1 MIKPRSFFYLLCCF
15 AVLPLGRAIAQDIK
29 IQPCSFNGG
38 RWIQTRY
45 VPEGRG
51 FKLDWSD
58 GPKMTY
64 TLEKSGDTAQY
75 ATDSLGG
82 KWRYSK
88 STGNDGLVLFN
99 SANGNKIVCAQ
110 AKDAGALYTITENGI
125 GPVMLG
131 MTLLEAKRAFPKAT
145 FSRGTDG
152 EGVALVNVST
162 KDSQVMVLFAG
173 ERDRD
178 KPINWSKQ
186 ISSIEA
192 FSSNCSTRLGVRPGS
207 LVAETEKQYGKVI
220 KIVRSEIEAR
230 QFAEFKNQPRGMIFR
245 IDYSG
250 FFVEGQAET
259 VRYHPDAKI
268 YSIAIEV
275 R

>member
-1 MIKPRSFFYLLCCF
+1 MS
-15 AVLPLGRAIAQDIK
+15 
-29 IQPCSFNGG
+29 
-38 RWIQTRY
+38 
-45 VPEGRG
+45 
-51 FKLDWSD
+51 
-58 GPKMTY
+58 Y
-64 TLEKSGDTAQY
+64 TLAKPGNTAQY

-88 STGNDGLVLFN
+88 STENDGLTLFN
-99 SANGNKIVCAQ
+99 PANGNRIVCSQ

-125 GPVMLG
+125 GPVKLG

-178 KPINWSKQ
+178 KLINWSKQ

-230 QFAEFKNQPRGMIFR
+230 QFAEFKNQPRGMIIR

-250 FFVEGQAET
+250 VFAEGQAET
-259 VRYHPDAKI
+259 VEHHPNAKI